1 MKAYLAHTEGEKT
14 QIERWQTLYEHLH
27 ETAKLARNFA
37 VSFGAASMAGIIGLM
52 HDIGKYQRAFQRRIR
67 GEAVQVDHSTPGAQE
82 IVKTVGFIGAYC
94 VAGHHG
100 GLPDGG
106 TKADASQEAT
116 LYARLSRQELP
127 EISVYHDELTLP
139 PMERPAMKPLGAGG
153 FSVSFFIRMLFSCL
167 VDADY
172 LDTERFMTD
181 GSVQRGG
188 YEPLSVLRER
198 LKKHTA
204 AFFPPKNEL
213 NAKRCQ
219 ILCACEAAGE
229 YQRGLYTL
237 TVPTGGGKTLSSL
250 AFALEHAVTHG
261 MERVIY
267 VIPYTS
273 IIEQTARV
281 FREILGEENVLEHHS
296 SYEYDDHGEEA
307 DPKRL
312 AAENWDAPV
321 IVTTNVQFFQSLF
334 ASKPSRCR
342 KLHHIANSVVIFD
355 EAQMLP
361 QPYLLPCVR
370 AIAELVANYRATC
383 VLCTA
388 TQPSLGK
395 LLPDEI
401 TMREICP
408 DTEALYTFFRR
419 VRYESLGM
427 LSDDQLVE
435 RLLGHQQVLCI
446 VSTRKQAQA
455 VYQRMAGEGCY
466 HLSTLMYPEHRSRT
480 LDIIRAR
487 LKQGLSCRVIATS
500 LVEAGVDVDFPV
512 VYRAEAGLDSEIQAG
527 GRCNREGNQ
536 ALEDSVVYLFKP
548 DVAYR
553 LPAALRLPVEVGAV
567 VAKQMEDIASPE
579 AIKAYFDELH
589 ALKGSALDVARIV
602 ESFDQGLRS
611 MSFPFQTIT
620 DEFRIIDQETHSVL
634 IPLEEGKA
642 VAAALRKGQRS
653 RSLMRQA
660 GRYSVSI
667 YPQHAIALRAAGV
680 LCDLDGGLSVLTD
693 ISRYNEMTGLTLA
706 VEMGVGTF
714 V

>member
-1 MKAYLAHTEGEKT
+1 MREYLAH
-14 QIERWQTLYEHLH
+14 IEREHLQTERRQTLREHLN
-27 ETAKLARNFA
+27 ETARLAKGFA
-37 VSFGAASMAGIIGLM
+37 AAFGAASMSETIGLM
-52 HDIGKYQRAFQRRIR
+52 HDIGKYQHAFQRRIR
-67 GEAVQVDHSTPGAQE
+67 GEAIRVDHSTPGAQE
-82 IVKTVGFIGAYC
+82 ISKTAGYIGAYC

-106 TKADASQEAT
+106 TKADAPQEAT
-116 LYARLSRQELP
+116 LYARLSREKVQDIAAYRDEVVLP
-127 EISVYHDELTLP
+127 T
-139 PMERPAMKPLGAGG
+139 MERPTMQPLGEGG
-153 FSVSFFIRMLFSCL
+153 FSVSFFIRMLYSCL

-181 GSVQRGG
+181 GNVKRGG

-198 LKKHTA
+198 LKKHTD
-204 AFFPPKNEL
+204 AFFPPQGEL
-213 NAKRCQ
+213 NATRCR
-219 ILCACEAAGE
+219 ILRACEAAGRNP
-229 YQRGLYTL
+229 RGLYTL

-250 AFALEHAVTHG
+250 AFALEHAVAHG

-273 IIEQTARV
+273 IIEQTAGV
-281 FREILGEENVLEHHS
+281 FRRILGDENVLEHHS
-296 SYEYDDHGEEA
+296 GYEYDDHGEEA

-334 ASKPSRCR
+334 AAKPSRCR

-370 AIAELVANYRATC
+370 AIGELAANYRATC

-395 LLPDEI
+395 LLPNG
-401 TMREICP
+401 MVLREICP
-408 DTEALYTFFRR
+408 NAEELYTFFRR
-419 VRYESLGM
+419 VRYEHLGE
-427 LSDDQLVE
+427 LTDDQLVE
-435 RLLGHQQVLCI
+435 RLDGHKQVLCI

-455 VYQRMAGEGCY
+455 VYRRMAGEGCY
-466 HLSTLMYPEHRSRT
+466 HLSTLMYPAHRART

-500 LVEAGVDVDFPV
+500 LVEAGVDVDFPA

-527 GRCNREGNQ
+527 GRCNREGRRTP
-536 ALEDSVVYLFKP
+536 EDSVVYLFKP
-548 DVAYR
+548 DAAYR
-553 LPAALRLPVEVGAV
+553 LPAALRLPTEVGAM
-567 VAKQMEDIASPE
+567 VARQVEDIASPE

-589 ALKGSALDVARIV
+589 ALKGSALDAAQIV
-602 ESFDQGLRS
+602 ERFEQGLRS
-611 MSFPFQTIT
+611 MSFPFKRIA

-634 IPLEEGKA
+634 IPMEDGEFI
-642 VAAALRKGQRS
+642 AAQLMKGMRS
-653 RSLMRQA
+653 RGLMRQA
-660 GRYSVSI
+660 GRYSVSV
-667 YPQHAIALRAAGV
+667 YPRHAMALNAAGA
-680 LCDLDGGLSVLTD
+680 LCSLDGGLYVLTD
-693 ISRYNEMTGLTLA
+693 SSLYDETTGLTLA
-706 VEMGVGTF
+706 VEMGEGRF